1 MERVNVYE
9 NVETSIY
16 YLDASNPE
24 IPNSD
29 IYVAEYTNFK
39 NKKELTDFI
48 NMRIDEI
55 IEKYGGNKNKI
66 EIVKNRNVLSFNFSI
81 NNEDEYIITRYKCSM
96 SYCL

>member
-55 IEKYGGNKNKI
+55 IEKYYGNKNKI
-66 EIVKNRNVLSFNFSI
+66 EIVKNGNVLSFEFSV
-81 NNEDEYIITRYKCSM
+81 NDENENIMTRYKCSI
-96 SYCL
+96 SYSL

>member
-1 MERVNVYE
+1 MERVKVYE

-16 YLDASNPE
+16 YLDGTNPE

-39 NKKELTDFI
+39 SKDEWINFI

-55 IEKYGGNKNKI
+55 IEKYGGNKNEI
-66 EIVKNRNVLSFNFSI
+66 EIVKNGNVLSFEFSV
-81 NNEDEYIITRYKCSM
+81 NDENENIMTRYKCSI
-96 SYCL
+96 SYSL

>member
-1 MERVNVYE
+1 MERVKVYE

-16 YLDASNPE
+16 YLDTSNPE

-39 NKKELTDFI
+39 SKKELTDFI

-55 IEKYGGNKNKI
+55 VEKYYGNKNEI
-66 EIVKNRNVLSFNFSI
+66 EIVKNGNVLSFEFSV
-81 NNEDEYIITRYKCSM
+81 NNEEEYIMTRYKCSI
-96 SYCL
+96 SYSL

>member
-1 MERVNVYE
+1 MERVKVYE

-39 NKKELTDFI
+39 SKKELTDFI

-66 EIVKNRNVLSFNFSI
+66 EIVKNRNVLSFNFTV

-96 SYCL
+96 SYSL